1 MIKLLKKAIIAYDK
15 TNKVKA
21 LGFDGIVI
29 TIMHRLNDV
38 EDKWVVAPRN
48 YKVSDDE
55 IIDKTKFQEQYF
67 ETELI
72 AN

>member
-1 MIKLLKKAIIAYDK
+1 MGGDGEAQDAYIIGVDEP
-15 TNKVKA
+15 
-21 LGFDGIVI
+21 LREFDGIVI
-29 TIMHRLNDV
+29 AIIHRLNDA

-48 YKVSDDE
+48 YKASDDE

-72 AN
+72 RY

>member
-29 TIMHRLNDV
+29 TIIHRLNDA
-38 EDKWVVAPRN
+38 EDKWVVAPRS
-48 YKVSDDE
+48 YKVYDDE

-72 AN
+72 RY

>member
-1 MIKLLKKAIIAYDK
+1 MGGDGEAQDPYIIGVDEP
-15 TNKVKA
+15 
-21 LGFDGIVI
+21 LRDFDGIVI
-29 TIMHRLNDV
+29 TIIHRLNDV

-48 YKVSDDE
+48 YKASDDE

-72 AN
+72 RY

>member
-29 TIMHRLNDV
+29 TIIHRLNDA
-38 EDKWVVAPRN
+38 EDKWAVTPRN
-48 YKVSDDE
+48 YKASDDE

-72 AN
+72 RY